1 MVDDNV
7 NNSPSNAQ
15 APDNMDADAVLFQ
28 LIESL
33 NVDMDMDLSTGEMN
47 KKQLISALVEK
58 RATQHVLTQMWTS
71 TRYKNIKEELSHI
84 KKFSSGDIRI
94 HMENIDDRLA
104 PLPNKDRLR
113 LLKSTLTGEALEFC
127 NSLEHGIAWE
137 EIKTFLSL
145 RFHVPREQLKD
156 FLTYAQGKDQSYT
169 NYLTTA
175 LKKYQWTGLT
185 ETAAVRSIISN
196 LHNDADRRA
205 LALARIETKSDL
217 YETFAQ
223 LERLTKRPSPTSS
236 SQPHRQQQRPQPPT
250 HQRSPPPQ
258 TANRGYTVQ
267 CSFCNST
274 EHGKRNC
281 PLRC

>member
-71 TRYKNIKEELSHI
+71 TRYQNIKEELSHI

-94 HMENIDDRLA
+94 HMENIDDRIA

-145 RFHVPREQLKD
+145 RFHVPREQQLKD

-185 ETAAVRSIISN
+185 ETAAARS
-196 LHNDADRRA
+196 RR
-205 LALARIETKSDL
+205 
-217 YETFAQ
+217 Q
-223 LERLTKRPSPTSS
+223 TSS
-236 SQPHRQQQRPQPPT
+236 SLSTHRDQER
-250 HQRSPPPQ
+250 
-258 TANRGYTVQ
+258 
-267 CSFCNST
+267 
-274 EHGKRNC
+274 
-281 PLRC
+281 PLRDLRSARTIDQTTLADFFFTTASATATTSTTNAPTITTTADSQPRVHCTMQFLQQH